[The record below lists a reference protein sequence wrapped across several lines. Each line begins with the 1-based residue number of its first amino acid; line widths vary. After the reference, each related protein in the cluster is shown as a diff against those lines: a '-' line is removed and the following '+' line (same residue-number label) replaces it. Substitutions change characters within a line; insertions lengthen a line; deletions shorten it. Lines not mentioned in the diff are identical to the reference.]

1 MLKKPL
7 LVFGTRPEALKLAPL
22 ILSMQRAPDFEPIV
36 AVTGQHR
43 VMLDQVLDM
52 FGIRAD
58 HDLNIIEP
66 RQTLAHITSSAL
78 VRLDSIVGEVG
89 PDLLVV
95 QGDTTSTFVGALAG
109 FYHQVPVAH
118 VEAGLR
124 TGDVRAPYPEEMNR
138 RLTSQLTDL
147 HLAPTGT
154 ARDNLLREGVAPDQ
168 IVVTGNTIIDALLDV
183 VPRTSGFGDPAL
195 SYLDDESFRVLLVTI
210 HRRESW
216 GEPMVGIGEALA
228 DIARAEPDVHIVIP
242 IHRNPVVREAILPA
256 IDGLPNVRV
265 VEPLSYLAFV
275 RLMQRSTLVLTDSG
289 GIQEE
294 APSLGKPVL
303 VARETTERP
312 EAVQA
317 GTVRLVG
324 TDRSTIGAAALS
336 LLRDPVEYAAMA
348 NAVNPYGDGHAAAR
362 CLDAIRCYFGEASGV
377 AEFQPDTER
386 S

>member
-124 TGDVRAPYPEEMNR
+124 TGDVRAP
-138 RLTSQLTDL
+138 
-147 HLAPTGT
+147 
-154 ARDNLLREGVAPDQ
+154 
-168 IVVTGNTIIDALLDV
+168 
-183 VPRTSGFGDPAL
+183 
-195 SYLDDESFRVLLVTI
+195 
-210 HRRESW
+210 
-216 GEPMVGIGEALA
+216 
-228 DIARAEPDVHIVIP
+228 
-242 IHRNPVVREAILPA
+242 
-256 IDGLPNVRV
+256 
-265 VEPLSYLAFV
+265 
-275 RLMQRSTLVLTDSG
+275 
-289 GIQEE
+289 
-294 APSLGKPVL
+294 
-303 VARETTERP
+303 
-312 EAVQA
+312 
-317 GTVRLVG
+317 
-324 TDRSTIGAAALS
+324 
-336 LLRDPVEYAAMA
+336 
-348 NAVNPYGDGHAAAR
+348 
-362 CLDAIRCYFGEASGV
+362 
-377 AEFQPDTER
+377 
-386 S
+386 